1 MKTLQNYRKSVA
13 VAAAAVLLSWACDA
27 SAQTKLR
34 FGHDQPV
41 GSMYDE
47 GHKAFQRLVNEKTGG
62 KVQVD
67 VFPAAQLGAE
77 VAMIE
82 GARMGSVDGAVI
94 HVSNAA
100 TVIPELS
107 VFSVSYLFKDADHF
121 ERVLADPK
129 FQARIESL
137 VADKK
142 LGLKVIGYYSA
153 GVRNLYTRKGA
164 AKAPEDLKGT
174 KLRVMNNPIEAKIW
188 STIGTIPTPMNF
200 GEVYQSLQT
209 GVLDAAENA
218 LSVIESNRHY
228 EAAKTII
235 LTEHQRSL
243 SLLFMSERKFNALPA
258 DQQKAVLEAG
268 REASVIQRKRDAELN
283 AEAIDR
289 MKAKGTEF
297 VVPDRAKFSALIVP
311 IQEEVAQAQ
320 KMTDVLQLI
329 RSHAK

>member
-1 MKTLQNYRKSVA
+1 MIFGFQE
-13 VAAAAVLLSWACDA
+13 AA
-27 SAQTKLR
+27 AQTKLR

-47 GHKAFQRLVNEKTGG
+47 GHQALKRLVAEKTGG
-62 KVQVD
+62 KVEVQI
-67 VFPAAQLGAE
+67 FPAAQLGAE

-82 GARMGSVDGAVI
+82 GIRLGSVDGAVI
-94 HVSNAA
+94 HVANAS
-100 TVIPELS
+100 TVVPELAL
-107 VFSVSYLFKDADHF
+107 FSVSYLFKDQDHY
-121 ERVLADPK
+121 EKVVNDPK

-153 GVRNLYTRKGA
+153 GVRNLYTRKGPA
-164 AKAPEDLKGT
+164 QSPEDLKGT
-174 KLRVMNNPIEAKIW
+174 KVRVMNNPIEAKIW

-209 GVLDAAENA
+209 GVLDAAENS

-228 EAAKTII
+228 EAAKTIL

-243 SLLFMSERKFNALPA
+243 SLLFMSERRFNSLPA

-283 AEAIDR
+283 AEAIER
-289 MKAKGTEF
+289 MKQKGTQF
-297 VVPDRAKFSALIVP
+297 IVPDRAKFAALIQP
-311 IQEEVAQAQ
+311 IQDEVAQTM
-320 KMTDVLQLI
+320 KMTDVLELV
-329 RSHAK
+329 RNHAN